1 MLTISKTSR
10 SENLGKEQK
19 VKDAFA
25 VALLAFFLI
34 VTFAGLYMLDRGN
47 RSTFA
52 TVASVVGI
60 MGGIA
65 ALVVAV
71 VLILSDSES

>member
-1 MLTISKTSR
+1 MLTISKTSG
-10 SENLGKEQK
+10 SENLGNEQK

-25 VALLAFFLI
+25 VALLVFFLI

-47 RSTFA
+47 SSTLA
-52 TVASVVGI
+52 MIASVVGI
-60 MGGIA
+60 TGSLV

-71 VLILSDSES
+71 SLIPSDGES

>member
-1 MLTISKTSR
+1 MLTISKTSG

-19 VKDAFA
+19 LKDAFA
-25 VALLAFFLI
+25 VALLVFFLI

-47 RSTFA
+47 TSTFA
-52 TVASVVGI
+52 IVASVAGI
-60 MGGIA
+60 TGSIV

-71 VLILSDSES
+71 SLILSGGES